1 MKSWLRTILY
11 FLAVIL
17 VTASVTAGITVSV
30 LNKEREDVVVLS
42 AEEYAG
48 ISDLLFLD
56 EMINRL
62 QSDSLKEPPSRD
74 ALLDAAAKGIVAALD
89 DPYAAYYTAEEYEA
103 YLTSTGNIT
112 A

>member
-48 ISDLLFLD
+48 ISCFW
-56 EMINRL
+56 MR
-62 QSDSLKEPPSRD
+62 
-74 ALLDAAAKGIVAALD
+74 
-89 DPYAAYYTAEEYEA
+89 
-103 YLTSTGNIT
+103 
-112 A
+112 